1 MSELLRFFAGIDRS
15 IGDLDLRCDCMWTLA
30 GLTLRP
36 VFLGRSFGRTALD
49 HILSGWFPR
58 RA

>member
-1 MSELLRFFAGIDRS
+1 MSELPRFLAGIDRF
-15 IGDLDLRCDCMWTLA
+15 IGDLDLRCDWTLA
-30 GLTLRP
+30 KLTLRS
-36 VFLGRSFGRTALD
+36 VFLGRSFGRADLD

>member
-1 MSELLRFFAGIDRS
+1 VSELLQSRAGIDRI
-15 IGDLDLRCDCMWTLA
+15 IGDLDLRCDWTLA
-30 GLTLRP
+30 GLTLRS
-36 VFLGRSFGRTALD
+36 VFLARSFGRADLD

>member
-1 MSELLRFFAGIDRS
+1 MSELLRSRAGIDRI
-15 IGDLDLRCDCMWTLA
+15 IGDLDLRCDWTLA
-30 GLTLRP
+30 GLTLRS
-36 VFLGRSFGRTALD
+36 VLLARSFGRADLD